1 MPGDDVPVGRRFSHV
16 YLGRGEPTQDSV
28 RFRRR
33 LIAFIYQYKALN
45 LARGRI
51 AEVIHRELGVD
62 IPSRLNH
69 GSDFRDFFDHAEIRD
84 VLDSITVI
92 WTELYSM
99 GLSTAADEW
108 RDFVQRAINEE
119 NLGYRLDEKSGVH
132 YLVDE
137 EFERNRLATVQ
148 HLDNPRYGAVRAE
161 FESAYEKLSQV
172 PPDTK
177 EAIRAV
183 FEAMEILTKL
193 MIGSNKVTRLGS
205 AAVEKYLKPMLKS
218 AYTDD
223 EVALKAA
230 NQFLSGLSD
239 WINAA
244 HVYRHGQEVE
254 EPAEPPV
261 DLAVAMVS
269 SGTAYLRWLVRLD
282 LSSNQ

>member
-1 MPGDDVPVGRRFSHV
+1 MPGDDVPVGQRFSHV

-33 LIAFIYQYKALN
+33 LSAFFYLN
-45 LARGRI
+45 DVLKERGGQFAAI
-51 AEVIHRELGVD
+51 IHREVGVD
-62 IPSRLNH
+62 VPYVAYEGYN
-69 GSDFRDFFDHAEIRD
+69 FRAFFDKAEIRD
-84 VLDSITVI
+84 VLDTITLI
-92 WTELYSM
+92 WTELDSSGYID
-99 GLSTAADEW
+99 AANEW
-108 RDFVQRAINEE
+108 RQFVQRSINEE
-119 NLGYRLDEKSGVH
+119 NLGYRLDKKSGVH

-148 HLDNPRYGAVRAE
+148 HLANPRYGAVRVE
-161 FESAYEKLSQV
+161 FESAHEKLSKV

-193 MIGSNKVTRLGS
+193 MFGSRKVRRLTS
-205 AAVEKYLKPMLKS
+205 AVVEKNLKPKVES

-223 EVALKAA
+223 KVALKAA

-244 HVYRHGQEVE
+244 HEYRHGQEVE
-254 EPAEPPV
+254 EPANPPV

-269 SGTAYLRWLVRLD
+269 TGAAYLRWLVRLD